1 MKTLSEIIKINLPK
15 ISLLDVGAMKT
26 NEPDR
31 YESLFKSNLIE
42 VVGFEANLSEYIKL
56 KNKKNEKYLNYCLG
70 DGTEKTLYVTKYPGC
85 TSLYEPNPDIIN
97 LFTGIGTD
105 DGNFTVIEKRKIKT
119 HKLKE
124 IKEIN
129 KVDVVKID
137 TQGSEL
143 DILKNFEKKIKEV
156 LIIESEVEF
165 VELYKDQ
172 PLFFDMQ
179 NFLSKNGF
187 VLHKLIDIGGRPF
200 RPWTVNNN
208 PAIPISQLLWAD
220 AIFVRDF
227 SKLDKFSDEDL
238 LKISLFL
245 HEIYNSYD
253 LCYYF
258 LREYDQRNKLK
269 LSEIYR
275 KYINSEKKLNLKF
288 MNLRLSV
295 DTVTTKK

>member
-26 NEPDR
+26 NAYDMGTMKTSESNR

-42 VVGFEANLSEYIKL
+42 VIGFEANLSEYIKL

-119 HKLKE
+119 HKLEE
-124 IKEIN
+124 IKEVN

-172 PLFFDMQ
+172 PLFSDMQ
-179 NFLSKNGF
+179 NFLNKN
-187 VLHKLIDIGGRPF
+187 
-200 RPWTVNNN
+200 
-208 PAIPISQLLWAD
+208 
-220 AIFVRDF
+220 
-227 SKLDKFSDEDL
+227 
-238 LKISLFL
+238 
-245 HEIYNSYD
+245 
-253 LCYYF
+253 
-258 LREYDQRNKLK
+258 
-269 LSEIYR
+269 
-275 KYINSEKKLNLKF
+275 
-288 MNLRLSV
+288 
-295 DTVTTKK
+295 